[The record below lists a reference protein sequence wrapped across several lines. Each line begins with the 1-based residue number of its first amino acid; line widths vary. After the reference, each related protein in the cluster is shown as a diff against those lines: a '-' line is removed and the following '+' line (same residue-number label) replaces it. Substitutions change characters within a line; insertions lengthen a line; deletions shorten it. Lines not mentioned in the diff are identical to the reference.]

1 MDKLKADYLKS
12 ELYIRDEY
20 MNKLKTLKDD
30 FINSIDENKI
40 DYRPKKY
47 ILDNARKIIKKSII
61 DSVKN
66 ERV

>member
-30 FINSIDENKI
+30 FINSIDENTI

-61 DSVKN
+61 DSVY
-66 ERV
+66 R